1 MADHS
6 NNPGSTRSAS
16 KVDWKPHI
24 RSRLTSLRLSPTR
37 EAEIIEELSQHL
49 EDRWREL
56 VSGGQSPD
64 DATTLAL
71 AGFREGNLLARH
83 MAPLR
88 QAHAPAPVTP
98 GAPAGGLLADL
109 WQDLRYASRALRKRP
124 TFALAA
130 IATLAVGIGSN
141 AAIFSVVN
149 AVLLRPLPFEK
160 SGQLLA
166 IYTRYLPETGYDF
179 PYFALSGAEFA
190 DVARSVDAFA
200 GLAAYDYRQRNVVR
214 QHGEAE
220 YVVTMPVT
228 PGFFDVLGVEPIQGR
243 MFTPQEAQG
252 TEGCVALIGEVWSEE
267 AGGAV
272 GSIIRLDDRP
282 CEVIG
287 VVPRTFSFGGDR
299 VKVWTPLRIDT
310 AEEFRQSHALLVVAR
325 LRDGIAAE
333 QAEAQLEALRA
344 HWSEAHPNHYAKGHF
359 AVVRPLQDDL
369 VGDQRD
375 ALIVLAGAV
384 LFVLL
389 LVCVNVAA
397 LLVSNSEA
405 RRREFAV
412 RNALGANRKRLV
424 RQLVVEAL
432 LLAAIGGVFGVILAQ
447 GMLAGLLAFYPRRLP
462 VAHAVAIDNVALLYT
477 FALVIMS
484 GFLVGIVP
492 ALRGTGVRLQDALS
506 GDSRTATSSRAA
518 VAMRSA
524 LVIGQLAV
532 SVVLLAGALL
542 LVRSYQQ
549 LQLVDLGIEPDR
561 VLTFSLSIPPA
572 RQDDPAAARRM
583 LAAIE
588 ERLMSAPGV
597 EVAGAISNLPLASG
611 GPPDDFVIDG
621 RAAPLPGAPAWNARY
636 LMATPRMFHA
646 LGIKLKQGRFL
657 DRTDEADQPL
667 VAVVN
672 ETAARLYWPGDDPI
686 GRSIR
691 YYPIETSKTIRIV
704 GVVADVRSLGASM
717 AVPPTIYV
725 PFAQAPRPAYEG
737 RAMTFVVRAA
747 ADPSTIVPTVRTAV
761 ADIASELP
769 LANVRPMTE
778 VVANTTGQ
786 SRFTTLVMSFFA
798 GVAFVLAAL
807 GLYGILALLVEQRL
821 REIGV
826 RVALG
831 AGRRDIFRL
840 VIGSGMRLALMGVL
854 VGVPAALG
862 LTRLMS
868 SVLSGLA
875 TTDPMTYALV
885 AVLLG
890 AAAFLASY
898 LPARRATRIDP
909 LIALRT
915 D

>member
-1 MADHS
+1 MGARSKD
-6 NNPGSTRSAS
+6 PGSTRSES
-16 KVDWKPHI
+16 RVDWKPHI
-24 RSRLTSLRLSPTR
+24 RSRLTSLHLSPTR
-37 EAEIIEELSQHL
+37 EAEIVEELSQHL

-56 VSGGQSPD
+56 VSGGASED
-64 DATTLAL
+64 EATTLAL
-71 AGFREGNLLARH
+71 ASFREGNLLARH
-83 MAPLR
+83 LAPLR
-88 QAHAPAPVTP
+88 QAHAPVPVTP
-98 GAPAGGLLADL
+98 GAPAGRLLEDL

-130 IATLAVGIGSN
+130 IATLALGIGSN

-149 AVLLRPLPFEK
+149 AVLLRPLPFEN
-160 SGQLLA
+160 SDQLLA
-166 IYTRYLPETGYDF
+166 VYTRYLPATGYDF

-200 GLAAYDYRQRNVVR
+200 GLAAYDFRQRNVVR
-214 QHGEAE
+214 HGREAE

-228 PGFFDVLGVEPIQGR
+228 PGFFDVLGVKPIQGR
-243 MFTPQEAQG
+243 IFTQSEAQG
-252 TEGCVALIGEVWSEE
+252 TEGCVALIGEDWSSE

-272 GSIIRLDDRP
+272 GSTIRLDDRP

-299 VKVWTPLRIDT
+299 VKVWTSLRIDT
-310 AEEFRQSHALLVVAR
+310 AEEFRQSHALLVIAR

-333 QAEAQLEALRA
+333 QAQAQLEGLRA
-344 HWSEAHPNHYAKGHF
+344 HWSEAHPSHYAKGHF
-359 AVVRPLQDDL
+359 AVIRPLQDDL

-405 RRREFAV
+405 RRRELAV
-412 RNALGANRKRLV
+412 RHALGANRKRLV
-424 RQLVVEAL
+424 RQVVVEAL
-432 LLAAIGGVFGVILAQ
+432 LLAAIGGVFGVILAR
-447 GMLAGLLAFYPRRLP
+447 GMLAGLLALYPQRLP
-462 VAHAVAIDNVALLYT
+462 VADAVAIDNVALLYT
-477 FALVIMS
+477 FSLVIMS

-506 GDSRTATSSRAA
+506 GDSRTVTSSRAA
-518 VAMRSA
+518 IAMRSA
-524 LVIGQLAV
+524 LVVGQLAV

-542 LVRSYQQ
+542 LVRSYEQ
-549 LQLVDLGIEPDR
+549 LQRVDLGIEPER

-572 RQDDPAAARRM
+572 RQDDAAAARRM

-588 ERLMSAPGV
+588 ESLMSAPGV

-636 LMATPRMFHA
+636 LMATPRLFQA
-646 LGIKLKQGRFL
+646 LGIRLKSGRLL
-657 DRTDEADQPL
+657 DRSDEAGQPL
-667 VAVVN
+667 VAVIN

-691 YYPIETSKTIRIV
+691 YYPVETSQPIRIV
-704 GVVADVRSLGASM
+704 GVAADVRSLGAST
-717 AVPPTIYV
+717 AAPPTIYV
-725 PFAQAPRPAYEG
+725 PFAQAPRKAYDG
-737 RAMTFVVRAA
+737 RAMTFVVRSAG
-747 ADPSTIVPTVRTAV
+747 DPSAIVPTVRTAV
-761 ADIASELP
+761 TDTAPGLP

-778 VVANTTGQ
+778 VVATTTGQ

-798 GVAFVLAAL
+798 GVAFLLAAL
-807 GLYGILALLVEQRL
+807 GLYGMLALLVEQRF

-831 AGRRDIFRL
+831 AGRREIFRL
-840 VIGSGMRLALMGVL
+840 VMGSGMRLALIGVL

-868 SVLSGLA
+868 GVLSGLA
-875 TTDPMTYALV
+875 STDPITYASV

-890 AAAFLASY
+890 TAAFLASY
-898 LPARRATRIDP
+898 LPARRAMRIDP
-909 LIALRT
+909 LVALRT
-915 D
+915 N